1 MDGRKTIRSMV
12 RHVAKLSRAK
22 FIVFRRQGRKCPEQ
36 EKGARNFFSKSERD
50 ILDKFLKTRRSKNF
64 KFLIVNNK
72 KKIEKFSRNWYFHFE
87 SRKRRWWECA
97 IGKRTSEW
105 IETNVK
111 FLPEGEIKHARR
123 RSTLSPEIFHASQR
137 NEAFQFWSKTSSNFP
152 WNFSPLQRGRMI
164 FLAKTT
170 CHSVN

>member
-50 ILDKFLKTRRSKNF
+50 ILDKFLKREDRRTLNS
-64 KFLIVNNK
+64 FLIEINNK

-87 SRKRRWWECA
+87 SRKRRWWERA

-137 NEAFQFWSKTSSNFP
+137 NEAFQF
-152 WNFSPLQRGRMI
+152 
-164 FLAKTT
+164 
-170 CHSVN
+170 